1 MPARTRTM
9 MIVAFIALVAGAGC
23 DADEGTESRTDAR
36 AEPDAGLVE
45 GVLDDVAQDAVLED
59 APPDA
64 TEPPSTPLRCISGRL
79 SDTHLPVV
87 LRFEVVASEDGFDLH
102 SERGFQHDIQ
112 GPLTQ
117 DPDPRDWQASGTISP
132 DGAFLVWDGGELAA
146 VPLESPGVVLRGPL
160 ALEAGV
166 ELVVDC
172 WAADAEPPY
181 RYDATTGRC
190 LDDDGR
196 DSRGGVSLAFVSETG
211 LGQCADLSGL
221 ALEDQDYYYPALAG
235 WDLRGADLRDAS
247 LHFAN
252 LTDARLQGA
261 DLTGLTFG
269 YARIVGT
276 VDAFTTLPQAD
287 FGGSCVLDGDRL
299 ECQQ

>member
-1 MPARTRTM
+1 M
-9 MIVAFIALVAGAGC
+9 MERIRVLALVALLASLGC
-23 DADEGTESRTDAR
+23 DADEGTQPRIDAH
-36 AEPDAGLVE
+36 AGQDAPLQADVPS
-45 GVLDDVAQDAVLED
+45 DVAQDAGLDD
-59 APPDA
+59 AHPDA
-64 TEPPSTPLRCISGRL
+64 IQPPELRLRCISGRL

-87 LRFEVVASEDGFDLH
+87 LRLEVVASGGGFDLH

-117 DPDPRDWQASGTISP
+117 EPDPRDWRASGTVGP
-132 DGAFLVWDGGELAA
+132 EGAFLTWDEGEMAA

-160 ALEAGV
+160 TLEPGL
-166 ELVVDC
+166 ELIVDC
-172 WAADAEPPY
+172 WAADATPPY

-190 LDDDGR
+190 LDDDGQ
-196 DSRGGVSLAFVSETG
+196 DARGGVSLAFVSETG

-221 ALEDQDYYYPALAG
+221 ALEDQDYYYPALAD

-247 LHFAN
+247 LHFAD
-252 LTDARLQGA
+252 LVDARLQGA

-269 YARIVGT
+269 YARILGT
-276 VDAFTTLPQAD
+276 VDAYTTLPQAD
-287 FGGSCVLDGDRL
+287 FEGSCVLDGDRL